1 MTNEKKGKVP
11 AMYDLVIKGGRLL
24 DPATG
29 TDGVLDVAIT
39 GDRIAD
45 IGPGIDVT
53 NAARVI
59 DAGGK
64 VVTPGLI
71 DLHAHIAGDLRKGV
85 REDLMLLPDAAGV
98 SAGCTTVIDGG
109 SIGAY
114 NAAGFV
120 NFTVP
125 RSRTR
130 VLAFLNV
137 GRLGVISNPEVRD
150 ETDLDHEASVAA
162 IKGCGD
168 VICGVKF
175 RMVSPAV
182 PNLGIDLALAAKRI
196 ADEASVPMMV
206 HVGDI
211 MGDHP
216 RAGELTPQLLTEVLR
231 AGDIVTHALSFH
243 VGALLDDGRVLPEA
257 QDAQDRG
264 VVFDIGV
271 GRSNFSFEAARKI
284 LDQGFMPDTLSSDLT
299 PMSRFAGPNHSL
311 MECMGKVMSLGLTLE
326 DVIRM
331 TTAAPAKAL
340 GLAAEIGALVVGRVA
355 DVSVLEVVEGD
366 WLFHDVTGGTNVGSQ
381 AVKPVGCV
389 RAGEVM
395 PIDYGPHSWGWLP
408 ETA

>member
-1 MTNEKKGKVP
+1 MRNEKKRKVP
-11 AMYDLVIKGGRLL
+11 ATYDLVIQGGRLL
-24 DPATG
+24 DPASN
-29 TDGVLDVAIT
+29 TDGLLDLAIC
-39 GDRIAD
+39 GDRIAE
-45 IGPGIDVT
+45 IGTGIDVT

-85 REDLMLLPDAAGV
+85 REDLMLPPDLAGV
-98 SAGCTTVIDGG
+98 NAGCTTVVDGG

-114 NAAGFV
+114 NVAGFI

-125 RSRTR
+125 QSRTR

-150 ETDLDHEASVAA
+150 ESDLDHEASVAA
-162 IKGCGD
+162 IQSCGD

-182 PNLGIDLALAAKRI
+182 PKLGIDLALAAKKI
-196 ADEASVPMMV
+196 ADEARVPMMV

-231 AGDIVTHALSFH
+231 AGDIVTHAFSFH
-243 VGALLDDGRVLPEA
+243 VGALLDGDRVLPQA

-264 VVFDIGV
+264 IVFDIGI
-271 GRSNFSFEAARKI
+271 GRSNFSFDAARKI

-299 PMSRFAGPNHSL
+299 PMSRFAGPTHSL
-311 MECMGKVMSLGLTLE
+311 MECMGKVMSLGLTFE
-326 DVIRM
+326 DVVRM

-340 GLAAEIGALVVGRVA
+340 GLSAEIGALVAGRIA
-355 DVSVLEVVEGD
+355 DVSILEVVEGE
-366 WLFHDVTGGTNVGSQ
+366 WLFRDVTGGTHVGAQ
-381 AVKPVGCV
+381 AVKPVACV

-395 PIDYGPHSWGWLP
+395 PIDYGPRPWGWAP

>member
-1 MTNEKKGKVP
+1 
-11 AMYDLVIKGGRLL
+11 
-24 DPATG
+24 
-29 TDGVLDVAIT
+29 
-39 GDRIAD
+39 
-45 IGPGIDVT
+45 
-53 NAARVI
+53 
-59 DAGGK
+59 

-71 DLHAHIAGDLRKGV
+71 DLHAHVAGGLRKGV

-98 SAGCTTVIDGG
+98 NAGCTTVVDGG

-125 RSRTR
+125 QSRTR

-150 ETDLDHEASVAA
+150 ETDFDHEASVAT
-162 IKGCGD
+162 IQGCGD

-196 ADEASVPMMV
+196 AEEARVPMMV

-216 RAGELTPQLLTEVLR
+216 RARKLTPQLLTEVLR
-231 AGDIVTHALSFH
+231 PGDIVTHALSFH
-243 VGALLDDGRVLPEA
+243 VGALLDGDNLLSQA

-264 VVFDIGV
+264 IVFDIGV
-271 GRSNFSFEAARKI
+271 GRSNFSFEAAMKI
-284 LDQGFMPDTLSSDLT
+284 LNQGFMPDTLSSDLT
-299 PMSRFAGPNHSL
+299 PMSQFAGPTHSL
-311 MECMGKVMSLGLTLE
+311 LECMGKVMSLGLTLE
-326 DVIRM
+326 DVVRM
-331 TTAAPAKAL
+331 TTSAPAKAL
-340 GLAAEIGALVVGRVA
+340 ELSAEIGMLAVGRVA
-355 DVSVLEVVEGD
+355 DVSVLDVVEGE
-366 WLFHDVTGGTNVGSQ
+366 WLFHDVTGGTHVGRQ
-381 AVKPVGCV
+381 ALRPVACV

-395 PIDYGPHSWGWLP
+395 PIDYGPHPWGWLP

>member
-1 MTNEKKGKVP
+1 MKNERKGP
-11 AMYDLVIKGGRLL
+11 ATYDLVIRGGRLL
-24 DPATG
+24 DPATN
-29 TDGVLDVAIT
+29 TDGLLDIAIT
-39 GDRIAD
+39 GDRIAE

-53 NAARVI
+53 KAARVI

-71 DLHAHIAGDLRKGV
+71 DLHAHVAGDLRKGI
-85 REDLMLLPDAAGV
+85 REDLMLLPDTAGV
-98 SAGCTTVIDGG
+98 HAGVTTVVDGG

-125 RSRTR
+125 QSRTR

-150 ETDLDHEASVAA
+150 ETDFDHEASVAA
-162 IKGCGD
+162 ILGCGD

-182 PNLGIDLALAAKRI
+182 PNIGIDLALAAKRI
-196 ADEASVPMMV
+196 AGEARVPMMV

-216 RAGELTPQLLTEVLR
+216 RAGELTPQLLSEVLQ
-231 AGDIVTHALSFH
+231 AGDIVTHAFSFH
-243 VGALLDDGRVLPEA
+243 VGALLDGDTLLPQA

-264 VVFDIGV
+264 VIFDIGV
-271 GRSNFSFEAARKI
+271 GRSNFSFKAARKI

-299 PMSRFAGPNHSL
+299 PMSQFAGPTHSL

-326 DVIRM
+326 DVVRM
-331 TTAAPAKAL
+331 TTVAPAKAL
-340 GLAAEIGALVVGRVA
+340 GLAAEIGALAVGRVA
-355 DVSVLEVVEGD
+355 DVSVLDVVEGE
-366 WLFHDVTGGTNVGSQ
+366 WVFHDVTGGTHAGRQ
-381 AVKPVGCV
+381 AVSPVTCV

-395 PIDYGPHSWGWLP
+395 PIDYGPHPRGWLP
-408 ETA
+408 ETT